1 VQISS
6 SDNGAY
12 EQQCTEAAAAEK
24 TKAWHKAAWHNKQ
37 LQSSTKRQL
46 AKENGKK

>member
-6 SDNGAY
+6 SGNGAY

-24 TKAWHKAAWHNKQ
+24 TKAWHNKQ

-46 AKENGKK
+46 AKKNGKK